1 VNRLHA
7 ADGCLFAL
15 DHSFRLE
22 DFPEEWPH
30 DADVTP
36 KLRRQFASPL
46 DLACLVVANANRLL
60 GARYTKLRKRI
71 KVYLK
76 EIDDVQ
82 KRREQYK
89 VCAGGGSMTGVWLF
103 LTLLRRAQTV
113 LRVTCR
119 ADLDQL
125 DQTDEESLAAELKTT
140 QKLCTQQQDHAHGS
154 AVLTMNQFQWRPYK
168 TS

>member
-1 VNRLHA
+1 MHC
-7 ADGCLFAL
+7 ADGRLFVL
-15 DHSFRLE
+15 GRSFRLE

-36 KLRRQFASPL
+36 KLRTQFASPL

-89 VCAGGGSMTGVWLF
+89 VCAGGSMTGVLLF
-103 LTLLRRAQTV
+103 LTPFLRRAQTV
-113 LRVTCR
+113 LSVTSR
-119 ADLDQL
+119 ADLNQL
-125 DQTDEESLAAELKTT
+125 GQTDEESLAAELKTT
-140 QKLCTQQQDHAHGS
+140 QKLCTQQQDHAHVS
-154 AVLTMNQFQWRPYK
+154 HVPMQC
-168 TS
+168 